1 MKFDAEKKHAI
12 TQYIIEKIAE
22 KSDNMVSSVQK
33 TFNINEST
41 VYSYIKALLQ
51 KGIITKIKRGEYEL
65 INQTTT
71 FVLRRE
77 NGDLDDDSYAYS
89 KYLKNV
95 IYDLEENVKGI
106 WEYTFSEMINNVIDH
121 SQAESAII
129 TVSRNHFET
138 VVTIA
143 DDGIGIFEK
152 IKTHFNLGSYED
164 AICELFKGKLTTDET
179 RHSGEGIFF
188 SSKIMDGFLIHSSGK
203 LFTVNKYDDSR
214 TLDFPAFSSD
224 KGTVVIMTLSNH
236 SKKQAKEIFDEY
248 SDEDSRFVKT
258 KIPLK
263 NIFEA
268 SPVSRS
274 QARRICNQLSKFEE
288 VILDFDK
295 VEWMGQGFAHQ
306 IFVVFQNEHPGIKL
320 SPVNMNESI
329 IKMYNHVT
337 RS

>member
-1 MKFDAEKKHAI
+1 MKFDAEKKNAI
-12 TQYIIEKIAE
+12 IQYIIEKIAE
-22 KSDNMVSSVQK
+22 KSDRLVSSVQE
-33 TFNINEST
+33 TFGINEST
-41 VYSYIKALLQ
+41 VHSYIKKLLQ
-51 KGIITKIKRGEYEL
+51 GEVIRKIKRGEYEL
-65 INQTTT
+65 ISQETT
-71 FVLRRE
+71 FVLDRN
-77 NGDLDDDSYAYS
+77 NGDLDDDSHAYS
-89 KYLKNV
+89 GYLKTL
-95 IYDLEENVKGI
+95 IADLGENVKGI

-121 SQAESAII
+121 SQAERAVVI
-129 TVSRNHFET
+129 VSRNHFET

-152 IKTHFNLGSYED
+152 IKNHFNLDSYDD
-164 AICELFKGKLTTDET
+164 AVCELFKGKLTTDET

-188 SSKIMDGFLIHSSGK
+188 SSKIMDGFLIASSGK

-214 TLDFPAFSSD
+214 TLDLPEFSNE
-224 KGTVVIMTLSNH
+224 KGTVVIMALSNH

-258 KIPLK
+258 KLPLK
-263 NIFEA
+263 NIFET

-306 IFVVFQNEHPGIKL
+306 IFVVFQNEYPGIKL

-329 IKMYNHVT
+329 KKMYNHVT
-337 RS
+337 KS